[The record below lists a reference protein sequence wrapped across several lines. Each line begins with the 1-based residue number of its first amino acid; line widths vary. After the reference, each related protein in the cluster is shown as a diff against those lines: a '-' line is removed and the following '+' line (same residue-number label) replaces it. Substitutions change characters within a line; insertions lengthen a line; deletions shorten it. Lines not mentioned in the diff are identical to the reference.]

1 MYIQPEI
8 PLLWSLYNRSVLK
21 SISGLSH
28 RALNLL
34 KLTNKRKVRI
44 ELLCLKVKTGP
55 LPAIDSLTYPNNQ
68 DNKINSNKRPNMEPT
83 STKPMAQICK
93 ENIPTPINSNL
104 SCQKIKLPKVILPQ
118 IKTVIL
124 QDCKNKQNDVEII
137 DLCSSEGED

>member
-1 MYIQPEI
+1 
-8 PLLWSLYNRSVLK
+8 
-21 SISGLSH
+21 
-28 RALNLL
+28 
-34 KLTNKRKVRI
+34 
-44 ELLCLKVKTGP
+44 
-55 LPAIDSLTYPNNQ
+55 
-68 DNKINSNKRPNMEPT
+68 MEPT
-83 STKPMAQICK
+83 STKAMAQICK

>member
-1 MYIQPEI
+1 MQILLC
-8 PLLWSLYNRSVLK
+8 PLYDKSVLK
-21 SISGLSH
+21 LILGLSH

-44 ELLCLKVKTGP
+44 PLLCLKVKTGR
-55 LPAIDSLTYPNNQ
+55 LPAIDSLTYPSNQ
-68 DNKINSNKRPNMEPT
+68 DDKVNSNKRPKMEPT
-83 STKPMAQICK
+83 STKAMAQICK

-118 IKTVIL
+118 IKPVIV
-124 QDCKNKQNDVEII
+124 QEECQNKHNDVEII